1 MKNVVKLFSSEN
13 PTALIDRASLTA
25 TVDLLASLCNAGK
38 HAVPTIRF
46 SSEPGGIALT
56 ATSTTVQ
63 AETSIIAD
71 VDARFSAAIPAAT
84 LLKLLKKG
92 GLSETVVLELSPDET
107 ASTSER
113 FIPSQCVVMIGG
125 SSFTIDVSGTDD
137 FPEPIRHD
145 PEHTVHRF
153 DIPAAVLWNAIDGTI
168 GATSTDETRY
178 YLNGIYVHNH
188 DGRAR
193 FVATDG
199 HRLYMQDTNVNLGK
213 AETSGIISREAAMLI
228 AEILDGHAS
237 ADPVS
242 VEMSQSVA
250 VVVYRDIAVTMEL
263 IDGSFPDYLRV
274 VPANPEKTATLHG
287 GDFAEAVM
295 SVVDCTGA
303 TTMTLGFSTDE
314 VRLSAKGTAGHGTAT
329 VACKFDGEPFEIA
342 FAAKNLRSV
351 IDGASP
357 DGRQM
362 KIRMADNASPVLV
375 TGSIGGWTGV
385 LMPAAI

>member
-25 TVDLLASLCNAGK
+25 TVELLASLGKNAC
-38 HAVPTIRF
+38 PTIRF

-56 ATSTTVQ
+56 ASNTIIQ

-92 GLSETVVLELSPDET
+92 GMSETVVLELVPDDEKSS
-107 ASTSER
+107 AER
-113 FIPSQCVVMIGG
+113 FIPSQCTVMIGG
-125 SSFTIDVSGTDD
+125 SSFTIDVSDTDD

-145 PEHTVHRF
+145 PEQTVHRF

-168 GATSTDETRY
+168 GATSTDETRH
-178 YLNGIYVHNH
+178 YLNGIYVYNH
-188 DGRAR
+188 DGHAR

-213 AETSGIISREAAMLI
+213 AEIAGIIPREAATLI
-228 AEILDGHAS
+228 AAIIDGYAS

-250 VVVYRDIAVTMEL
+250 VAVYRDIAVTLEL

-274 VPANPEKTATLHG
+274 VPTDPEKTATLHG
-287 GDFAEAVM
+287 GDFAAAVT
-295 SVVDCTGA
+295 SVIDCTGA
-303 TTMTLGFSTDE
+303 ATVKLGFSSDE
-314 VRLSAKGTAGHGTAT
+314 VILSAKGATGQGTAM
-329 VACKFDGEPFEIA
+329 VACKFDGEPFEIG

-357 DGRQM
+357 DGRKM
-362 KIRMADNASPVLV
+362 AIRMADNVSPVLV

-385 LMPAAI
+385 LMPAAV